1 MTCHPAPLPRPEPPS
16 PEAINAF
23 LDLADRQISAPRQ
36 ARRRTVE
43 KRTAARQAA
52 EREQLSAAWRQWH
65 GGRRSALL
73 AGPHG
78 DAAQHLIGFLDGM
91 TLDQGAALIELIKGG
106 PWRQATADTRF
117 EVLVLIDTAIVG
129 LRTRC
134 GLSPFDDALPGDR
147 PNVFLH
153 IREVLA

>member
-16 PEAINAF
+16 PTAINPF

-36 ARRRTVE
+36 ARQRAVE
-43 KRTAARQAA
+43 KRAARQAA
-52 EREQLSAAWRQWH
+52 EREQLAAAWRQW
-65 GGRRSALL
+65 GEERREALR
-73 AGPHG
+73 AAFRK
-78 DAAQHLIGFLDGM
+78 DADRLFEFLEAMRLQD
-91 TLDQGAALIELIKGG
+91 GAALVSLVEAG
-106 PWRQATADTRF
+106 PWRQAAADTRF
-117 EVLVLIDTAIVG
+117 EVLVVIDTAIVG

-147 PNVFLH
+147 PNVFLY

>member
-1 MTCHPAPLPRPEPPS
+1 MTCHPAPLPRPEPS
-16 PEAINAF
+16 PKEINAF

-36 ARRRTVE
+36 ARRRRLVE
-43 KRTAARQAA
+43 APRQTT

-65 GGRRSALL
+65 SERHAALV

-78 DAAQHLIGFLDGM
+78 DAVGRLFDFLDGM

-106 PWRQATADTRF
+106 PWRQAAADTRF
-117 EVLVLIDTAIVG
+117 EVLALIDTAIVG
-129 LRTRC
+129 LRTRS
-134 GLSPFDDALPGDR
+134 GLSPFDDALPGNR
-147 PNVFLH
+147 PNVFLG